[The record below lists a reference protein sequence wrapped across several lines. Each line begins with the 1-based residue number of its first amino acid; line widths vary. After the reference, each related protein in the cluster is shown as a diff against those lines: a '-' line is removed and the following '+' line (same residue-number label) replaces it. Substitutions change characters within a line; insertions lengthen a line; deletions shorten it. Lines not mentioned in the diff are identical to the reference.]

1 MLDLRTE
8 LIARVSIITLFYSI
22 ISYLVI
28 QRHIGLQDK
37 LEISI
42 PLLFVTFGVV
52 VLVNILYCL
61 KRHRVSDM
69 MFQND
74 PSV

>member
-52 VLVNILYCL
+52 VLINILYCL
-61 KRHRVSDM
+61 RRHHVGGTK
-69 MFQND
+69 
-74 PSV
+74 